1 MSERLVM
8 VNMGQLAVSGNP
20 EAVLSALGLGSCVA
34 VCAYDPVARLGGLIH
49 VVLPSSV
56 IGRPHDGPA
65 KFADLGV
72 PRLVAAMQK
81 AGAACSRLRTG
92 ILGGA
97 NVLSTLDHGGV
108 SHIGARNVE
117 AVRQALAEA
126 RLTPLAEDMGG
137 KASRT
142 VRLHI
147 SDGDIVVKTVRAGE
161 AHMTSLGVLR
171 AQ

>member
-8 VNMGQLAVSGNP
+8 VNMGQLVVSGNP
-20 EAVLSALGLGSCVA
+20 DTVLAALGLGSCVA
-34 VCAYDPVARLGGLIH
+34 VCAYDPVARLGGMIH
-49 VVLPSSV
+49 VVLPSSA
-56 IGRPHDGPA
+56 IAPSRDGPA

-72 PRLVAAMQK
+72 PRLIAAMQK

-97 NVLSTLDHGGV
+97 NVLSTLSHGGT
-108 SHIGARNVE
+108 SHIGARNIE
-117 AVRQALAEA
+117 AVKQALAGA
-126 RLTPLAEDMGG
+126 RLTPLAEDVGG
-137 KASRT
+137 KSSRT

-147 SDGDIVVKTVRAGE
+147 SDGDIVVKTIRAGE
-161 AHMTSLGVLR
+161 AHITSLGVLR